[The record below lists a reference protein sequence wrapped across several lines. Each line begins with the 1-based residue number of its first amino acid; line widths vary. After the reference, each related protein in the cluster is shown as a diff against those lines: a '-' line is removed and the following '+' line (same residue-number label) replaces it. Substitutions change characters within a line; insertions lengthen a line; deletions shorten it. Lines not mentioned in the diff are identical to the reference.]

1 MTKNNSQ
8 YPSRSESRGPIGWM
22 AGNSVAA
29 NLLMVVLLVGGLI
42 LGLNIKQEVFPEF
55 TPDVVSVNISY
66 PGASPEEVE
75 EGIILAVEESVQG
88 LEDVKEITSTAGE
101 GSASITVEMIEDGDL
116 QQLAQDVK
124 NEVDRITSFPEEA
137 EEPRVSIVSR
147 RREVINLA
155 LHGDQERRVLRE
167 TAESIRDILL
177 QDPEITQ
184 VDLEGTR
191 PLEIKVEIPQE
202 NLRTYGLTLQ
212 EVASRINRS
221 SVDFPGGELETD
233 SGDILIRVKERK
245 EFGREFARIPIINSK
260 SGTRLRLE
268 DLGTVTDGFR
278 DTDTQAT
285 YDGQPAILISVYR
298 IGEQTPVSVSEAVKN
313 QLSGFRESLPPGL
326 NLSILRDMSDIY
338 SQRMDLLL
346 NNAYIGLGLVFIFL
360 ALFLE
365 TRLAFWV
372 SLGIPIS
379 FLGSMFFLPWF
390 GVSINMVS
398 MFAFIIT
405 LGIVVDDAI
414 VVGENVYA
422 HHQRGVPLRRA
433 AVLGAREIAM
443 PVIFSVTT
451 NIVAF
456 LPMFFIPGVM
466 GKIFKTIPAVVASVF
481 LISLIESLLILPAH
495 LGHQRKKTL
504 RGPKK
509 WLHGMQQGFSRRFM
523 SFVRNGYRPFLT
535 RAIQWRY
542 LTLALGIAILAVTI
556 GYIQSGRLGMTMFPK
571 VESRYAFAT
580 ATFPYGTAMHK
591 VEEVNNNLVETAALI
606 GRENGGDKL
615 LKGIYSQING
625 NEIKIRAFLT
635 PAGVR
640 PLNTEQFTRKWRS
653 RTGSIPGLETL
664 VFESDR
670 GGPGSGKALNIELSH
685 RNLEKLRRAGE
696 ELAAHLKEYPNVT
709 DVYDGYSPGKRQFD
723 LTVLPEGRSMGLEA
737 ADIARKVRSRYYGA
751 EALRQQRG
759 RNEVKVMV
767 RLPDREREHEYFLEE
782 MIIKNDAGRE
792 ILLRDAVRMHPGRA
806 YTKIDRRDGRRVINV
821 TADVIPRSRAGQVL
835 GSVQKSFLPE
845 LKKRYP
851 GLDFGLQGKQA
862 DIKESMNS
870 LYRGLFLALL
880 GVYAL
885 LAVPFRSYLQPLIIM
900 VGIPFGIVGA
910 ILGHII
916 MGYSLSVMS
925 MFGILALSGVVVN
938 NSLVLIDLANRH
950 LRKGKKPLQS
960 IIDAGTERF
969 RPILL
974 TTLTTSGGLAPMIL
988 ETSRQARFMIPMA
1001 ISLGFG
1007 ILVSTLIILFLV
1019 PCLYIIINDVHNAWA
1034 WMYKP
1039 EDLAPAG
1046 NSDSGG

>member
-1 MTKNNSQ
+1 
-8 YPSRSESRGPIGWM
+8 M

-29 NLLMVVLLVGGLI
+29 NLLMVVILVGGLI

-55 TPDVVSVNISY
+55 TLDTVSVTVSY

-75 EGIILAVEESVQG
+75 EGIILAVEEAVQG
-88 LEDVKEITSTAGE
+88 LEDVKEITSTARE
-101 GSASITVEMIEDGDL
+101 GSAGITVEMIEDGDL

-137 EEPRVSIVSR
+137 EEPQVRIVSR

-155 LHGDQERRVLRE
+155 LHGDQDRRVLRE
-167 TAESIRDILL
+167 TAESIRDRLL
-177 QDPEITQ
+177 QAPGITQ

-191 PLEIKVEIPQE
+191 PLEIKVEIPQK
-202 NLRTYGLTLQ
+202 NLRAYDLTLQ
-212 EVASRINRS
+212 EVASRIDQS
-221 SVDFPGGELETD
+221 SADFPCGEIETD
-233 SGDILIRVKERK
+233 SGDILVRVKERK
-245 EFGREFARIPIINSK
+245 EFGREFARIPIITTA
-260 SGTRLRLE
+260 SGARLRLE
-268 DLGTVTDGFR
+268 DIGTITDGFQ
-278 DTDTQAT
+278 DADTQAT
-285 YDGQPAILISVYR
+285 YNGESAILINIYR
-298 IGEQTPVSVSEAVKN
+298 IGDQTPVSVSEAVKK
-313 QLSGFRESLPPGL
+313 QLPGIRNSLPPGTD
-326 NLSILRDMSDIY
+326 LSILRDMSDIY

-346 NNAYIGLGLVFIFL
+346 DNAYLGLGLVFIFL

-379 FLGSMFFLPWF
+379 FLGSLFFLPWF

-422 HHQRGVPLRRA
+422 HHQRGTSLRRA
-433 AVLGAREIAM
+433 AVLGTREIAM

-481 LISLIESLLILPAH
+481 LVSLIESLLILPAH
-495 LGHQRKKTL
+495 LGHQKKRTL
-504 RGPKK
+504 RGPRR
-509 WLHGMQQGFSRRFM
+509 WLHEKQQAFSRRFM
-523 SFVRNGYRPFLT
+523 GFVQNVYRPVLG

-542 LTLALGIAILAVTI
+542 LTLAVAAAVLILTGGLI
-556 GYIQSGRLGMTMFPK
+556 KSGRLGMTMFPK

-580 ATFPYGTAMHK
+580 AKFPHGTAMPK
-591 VEEVNNNLVETAALI
+591 VKKVNRHLVEAAALI

-615 LKGIYSQING
+615 LKGIYSQISG
-625 NEIKIRAFLT
+625 NEINIRAFLT
-635 PAGVR
+635 PPGIR

-653 RTGSIPGLETL
+653 STGSIPGLETL

-685 RNLEKLRRAGE
+685 RDLKKLRRAGE
-696 ELAAHLKEYPNVT
+696 ELAKQLELYPNVQ
-709 DVYDGYSPGKRQFD
+709 DVYDGYSPGKKQLDF
-723 LTVLPEGRSMGLEA
+723 TVLPEARSMNLEA
-737 ADIARKVRSRYYGA
+737 AEIARKVRSRYYGA

-767 RLPDREREHEYFLEE
+767 RLPDREREHKYFLEK
-782 MIIKNDAGRE
+782 MIIKNSEGRE
-792 ILLRDAVRMHPGRA
+792 IPLSSAVRITPGRA
-806 YTKIDRRDGRRVINV
+806 YTEISRRDGRRVINV

-835 GSVQKSFLPE
+835 NSVEKDFLPQ
-845 LKKRYP
+845 LLGKYP
-851 GLDFGLQGKQA
+851 GLGYSLEGKQA
-862 DIKESMNS
+862 DIKESMQS
-870 LYRGLFLALL
+870 LYRGLLLALL
-880 GVYAL
+880 GIYAL
-885 LAVPFRSYLQPLIIM
+885 LAIPFRSYLQPLIIM

-910 ILGHII
+910 VLGHMV

-938 NSLVLIDLANRH
+938 DSLVLIDLANRYF
-950 LRKGKKPLQS
+950 RSGKSMLQS
-960 IIDAGTERF
+960 IIDAGSDRF

-974 TTLTTSGGLAPMIL
+974 TTLTTSAGLTPMIL

-1007 ILVSTLIILFLV
+1007 IIFATLIILLLV
-1019 PCLYIIINDVHNAWA
+1019 PCLYMIMNDLHNAWA
-1034 WMYKP
+1034 WLYKP
-1039 EDLAPAG
+1039 EALAPAG